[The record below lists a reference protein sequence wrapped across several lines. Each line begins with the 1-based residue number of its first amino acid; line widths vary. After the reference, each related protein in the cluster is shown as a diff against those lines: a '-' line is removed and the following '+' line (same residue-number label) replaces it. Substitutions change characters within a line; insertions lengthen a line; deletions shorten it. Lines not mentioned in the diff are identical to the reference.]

1 MALAES
7 VYDELTKECPALK
20 TEVVIDDR
28 LHMSIGQRLNDAH
41 ASGYPHA
48 IVLGKKVSWLS
59 LSVKWQNVVVEL
71 HLLIMLWKRIL

>member
-7 VYDELTKECPALK
+7 VYDELTTECPALK

-41 ASGYPHA
+41 AFGYPHA
-48 IVLGKKVSWLS
+48 IVLGKKVS
-59 LSVKWQNVVVEL
+59 
-71 HLLIMLWKRIL
+71 